1 MKNKSYKK
9 KNKVQ
14 KIKLILIVNY
24 DINNFFCIN
33 IFYNIMEGI
42 SDKEL
47 RKIYTNYQ
55 KEFYMDHVTN
65 KKDLSKIQ
73 KKKQIKK
80 LKNKN

>member
-1 MKNKSYKK
+1 
-9 KNKVQ
+9 
-14 KIKLILIVNY
+14 
-24 DINNFFCIN
+24 
-33 IFYNIMEGI
+33 MEGI

-80 LKNKN
+80 FKNKN